1 MLTNTNHMNWQRLM
15 KYLGKVCLLAFSLF
29 LASCQ
34 GVYYGDYS
42 RYLHG
47 GGTQY
52 VEGMGPANSNR
63 NQGPPEDTESY
74 WRGDGVPGAPGIT
87 ISISQQ
93 KAYFYK
99 GKQLVG
105 LSLISSGDDQH
116 HTPLGRY
123 TITQKDAT
131 HMSSQYGDYIDAQRN
146 ILAQNIDRHLDPM
159 PPGAFFDGARM
170 PFFMRFTGGIGMH
183 AGYLPGYPAS
193 HGCVRMPEKMARIFF
208 ANVNVGTPV
217 EVRY

>member
-1 MLTNTNHMNWQRLM
+1 MAKNTIDLNWLGLRRL
-15 KYLGKVCLLAFSLF
+15 LGKVGLLGAMSL

-47 GGTQY
+47 GTQY
-52 VEGMGPANSNR
+52 VEGMGPAHLGPR
-63 NQGPPEDTESY
+63 QGPPEDTESY

-131 HMSSQYGDYIDAQRN
+131 HMSSQYGDYIDAQKN

-159 PPGAFFDGARM
+159 PPGGMFDGARM
-170 PFFMRFTGGIGMH
+170 PFFMRFTSGIGMH

-208 ANVNVGTPV
+208 EHVSIGTPV
-217 EVRY
+217 EVVY